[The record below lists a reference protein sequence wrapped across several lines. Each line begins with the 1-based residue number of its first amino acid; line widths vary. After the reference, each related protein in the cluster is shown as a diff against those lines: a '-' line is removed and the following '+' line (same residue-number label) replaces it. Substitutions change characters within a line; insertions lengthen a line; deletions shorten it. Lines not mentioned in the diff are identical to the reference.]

1 MELEQTIRDW
11 GAPEWATPAIAA
23 WIRSGGTID
32 RDLWIAL
39 RAAAREAP
47 NDRPGRRVST
57 TKPPADRDTG
67 PAHSVVVGN
76 NIEST
81 APGAASAAR
90 AGVR

>member
-11 GAPEWATPAIAA
+11 GAPEWATPAVAA

-47 NDRPGRRVST
+47 NDRPGRRAHDETAS
-57 TKPPADRDTG
+57 G
-67 PAHSVVVGN
+67 PGY
-76 NIEST
+76 
-81 APGAASAAR
+81 R
-90 AGVR
+90 AGAFGGGGEQHEIYRARRRVSGPGRRVD